1 MCTQRRHD
9 VVFERRW
16 LTKLIRQMHF
26 SLAARAM
33 TAFKLRSLTYRK
45 QRSLRDR
52 PHLLHSSGAESGA
65 GPIGCTAMPTF
76 FHIWKM
82 VSVRDHTVSS
92 CTPFSF
98 SSPSACPS
106 TDIRSPYR
114 STAIEAA
121 LAFTLLCLR
130 TWVSSCSMY
139 SSGRFAE
146 VAVWFEW
153 VSLPLPLMVYDR
165 LTLSLNTRMFECSM
179 KYLSMSSSVR
189 PAVSG

>member
-1 MCTQRRHD
+1 MCTERRHD
-9 VVFERRW
+9 VISERGW
-16 LTKLIRQMHF
+16 LTRRIRQMHF
-26 SLAARAM
+26 SLAACAM
-33 TAFKLRSLTYRK
+33 AVFELRSLTYRK

-52 PHLLHSSGAESGA
+52 PHLLHSSGAESGE
-65 GPIGCTAMPTF
+65 GPIGCATMPTF
-76 FHIWKM
+76 SHILMM
-82 VSVRDHTVSS
+82 VLVYDHTDSS
-92 CTPFSF
+92 CTPLSF
-98 SSPSACPS
+98 SSPSACAV

-146 VAVWFEW
+146 VAVWFER
-153 VSLPLPLMVYDR
+153 VSLSLPLMVYDR